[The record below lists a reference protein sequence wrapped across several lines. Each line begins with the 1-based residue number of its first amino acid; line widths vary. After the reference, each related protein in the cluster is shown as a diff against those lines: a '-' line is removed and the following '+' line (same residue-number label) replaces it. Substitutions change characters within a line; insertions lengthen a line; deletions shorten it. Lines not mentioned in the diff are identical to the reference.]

1 MRSNWRYYLLQH
13 PFFGIIKITGIS
25 SLLLVQRD
33 ERARGRKG
41 QGEIQTDEEMWRNF
55 SCEKKKIQ
63 MKLSATFSSQVCNFP
78 MDGQLF
84 ASFIINHMS
93 CIHRILW
100 RKQKRDSFQYC
111 TLDSREWRVD
121 CDCHVAVKSCVNH
134 TLKLVSHK
142 QSTHVI
148 GTFDYVN

>member
-25 SLLLVQRD
+25 SLLLVPKRRSEREKGTGRD
-33 ERARGRKG
+33 KDRYRDVKEFLLW
-41 QGEIQTDEEMWRNF
+41 E
-55 SCEKKKIQ
+55 KKIQ